1 VKIQVVV
8 FRVVTP
14 RSVAVGYQCFGGLC
28 CLHLHDVRFHNHKQ
42 CTLNPSRG
50 LDALFRF
57 HSGTRFCSYRDVLLI
72 SFQLLDRRRG
82 LGIFLFSTAF
92 RPTLGVNPASYPM
105 RTGALFRRIKWLKR
119 EADHSPT
126 SAEDKN
132 AWRSTST
139 PRYVFMAWCL
149 VKQLYFD
156 QTLLNVQLC
165 VGCTYWKPWFDP
177 TTSQK

>member
-1 VKIQVVV
+1 LCLCKPTCHEVTQNINFRIKITFPNTIFKVFTAVKIQVVV
-8 FRVVTP
+8 FWVMTP
-14 RSVAVGYQCFGGLC
+14 RSVAVGYRYQCFGGLC

-105 RTGALFRRIKWLKR
+105 RTGALFRRIK
-119 EADHSPT
+119 
-126 SAEDKN
+126 
-132 AWRSTST
+132 
-139 PRYVFMAWCL
+139 
-149 VKQLYFD
+149 
-156 QTLLNVQLC
+156 
-165 VGCTYWKPWFDP
+165 
-177 TTSQK
+177 